1 MVAAPLNQL
10 DLVFGALADP
20 TRRTI
25 LTHLAGGEATVN
37 ELVALFDLSQPTISK
52 HLKVLERAG
61 LVSRGREAQFRPVR
75 LESAP
80 LKGAA
85 QWLGDYRRFWEES
98 LDQLDE
104 YVRELQRKGMNRE
117 HE

>member
-1 MVAAPLNQL
+1 
-10 DLVFGALADP
+10 
-20 TRRTI
+20 
-25 LTHLAGGEATVN
+25 
-37 ELVALFDLSQPTISK
+37 
-52 HLKVLERAG
+52 
-61 LVSRGREAQFRPVR
+61 VR

-104 YVRELQRKGMNRE
+104 YVQELQRKGMNRV